1 MLAADLTRDDLQA
14 QMALAR
20 VGEQPSLV
28 NADLAP
34 GPDDFH
40 KSTQSAIIMV
50 PVCLCERQPRP
61 ISPGLNETVGW
72 PAKQA
77 SGTM

>member
-1 MLAADLTRDDLQA
+1 VGKDHAVWQRHCRSATNA
-14 QMALAR
+14 VAKAFALA
-20 VGEQPSLV
+20 S
-28 NADLAP
+28 
-34 GPDDFH
+34 DDFH
-40 KSTQSAIIMV
+40 KPAQSAIIMV

>member
-1 MLAADLTRDDLQA
+1 M
-14 QMALAR
+14 
-20 VGEQPSLV
+20 
-28 NADLAP
+28 
-34 GPDDFH
+34 DDFH